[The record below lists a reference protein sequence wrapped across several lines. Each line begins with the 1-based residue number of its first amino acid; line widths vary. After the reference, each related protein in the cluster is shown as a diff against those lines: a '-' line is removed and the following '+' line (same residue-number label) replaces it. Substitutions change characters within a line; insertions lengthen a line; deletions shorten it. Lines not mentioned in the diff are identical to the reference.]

1 MTDVSS
7 LGQAVTQVVTE
18 QAGGT
23 TAECSAS
30 DVSKFQS
37 AMGQQE
43 QAPAAG
49 SHVEAQSV
57 QAVEGAASAAQ
68 SPGHR
73 ILDALGDYQK
83 QGTALAE
90 SLANSPDSPA
100 EMLKIQMQ
108 VMQHSAQTELLSKVV
123 GSANKTVE
131 TLLKSG

>member
-7 LGQAVTQVVTE
+7 LGQAAAQVITE

-37 AMGQQE
+37 AMGQQQTE
-43 QAPAAG
+43 PAPRGA
-49 SHVEAQSV
+49 EARSV
-57 QAVEGAASAAQ
+57 QEVESTESAVQ
-68 SPGHR
+68 NPGHR

-83 QGTALAE
+83 QGAALAE
-90 SLANSPDSPA
+90 TLATTGSSPA
-100 EMLKIQMQ
+100 EMLKVQMQ
-108 VMQHSAQTELLSKVV
+108 VMQHSAQTELLSKAV